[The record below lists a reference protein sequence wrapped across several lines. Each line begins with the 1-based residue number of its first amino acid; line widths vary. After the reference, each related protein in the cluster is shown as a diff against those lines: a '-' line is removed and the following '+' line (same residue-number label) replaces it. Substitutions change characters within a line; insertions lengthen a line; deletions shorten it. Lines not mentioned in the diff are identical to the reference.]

1 MNRKAM
7 QFKKNTVTVTAD
19 GDVFAANSELAAVVE
34 AGLYYSPQMDR
45 FLARSVP
52 GITIKYI

>member
-1 MNRKAM
+1 MKAM